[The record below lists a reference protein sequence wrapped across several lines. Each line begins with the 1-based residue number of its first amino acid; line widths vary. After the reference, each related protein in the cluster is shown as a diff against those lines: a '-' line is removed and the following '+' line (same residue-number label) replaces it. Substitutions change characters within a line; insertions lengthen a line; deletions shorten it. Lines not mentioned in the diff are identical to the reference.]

1 MPYHTTADD
10 TSEAH
15 PPEGGGTQ
23 GDAVAEES
31 IDGNATGLSTTVLPA
46 QSQGPPA
53 LPPRPANLP
62 VPGIPH
68 PPHAFSRTTTTSKK
82 NISQSDYRWYI
93 FKKRL

>member
-23 GDAVAEES
+23 VAEES

>member
-1 MPYHTTADD
+1 MPYHTAAED

-31 IDGNATGLSTTVLPA
+31 IDGNTTDLSTTVLPP
-46 QSQGPPA
+46 QGQGPPA